1 MTATKIKVSVRISEH
16 AIKQFLSRILLNDM
30 PDRKRLIEQIKILF
44 SQARYISDNE
54 NGILFRNEDLD
65 IEFIVKNKCIVTLFP
80 VGKKGEN

>member
-1 MTATKIKVSVRISEH
+1 MNATKIKVSIRISEH
-16 AIKQFLSRILLNDM
+16 AIKQFLSRIMLNDTLG
-30 PDRKRLIEQIKILF
+30 RREIIEQIKLLF
-44 SQARYISDNE
+44 SQSRYISDNE